1 MNKAL
6 HRETDSSANP
16 VPHNH
21 ASVDPLQRNHAPT
34 VSELTPHQPFSNG
47 SHQPFSNGSNQ
58 PFSSGSNRHGLNVA
72 LTPLRFLER
81 SARVH
86 PQKTAC
92 VDGPRRITFAQFKAD
107 ALALARALRADGVQP
122 GDRVGVLAANSYE
135 ALLAQFA
142 VPLAQAVIV
151 AINTRLAPAEI
162 RYILE
167 HSSIRVLIGE
177 QSLVSAASDQ
187 IGDLLSRVI
196 FIADGEGQEP
206 AEVASEKETTF
217 SAYTGAHEDGEELP
231 FAVED
236 EHQPIA
242 INYTSGTTGRP
253 KGVLYTHRGAYLNAL
268 GAITTQHFD
277 HHTVYLW
284 TLPMF
289 HCSGWCTGWSVMAVS
304 GTQVA
309 LRAVRGPELWRL
321 IIDEGVTAM
330 CGAPAVLTTLVDDDN
345 KRRVQGLR
353 IVTAGAP
360 PSPTIIT
367 RCENIGVEV
376 THVYGLTE
384 TYGPFTVCES
394 QPDWADMTVRR
405 RAVLKARQG
414 VAMIT
419 NEDVRVVQ
427 PTEKDDATLI
437 DVPADGATMGEI
449 VFTGNGVMAGYFNDE
464 EATAE
469 AFRGGWFHTGD
480 LGVMHE
486 DGYIQL
492 LDRAKDVVVSGGEN
506 ISTIEVE
513 QAVVSY
519 PDVSDCAVI
528 GVPDE
533 KWGERPRAYVVL
545 RPEAHAQAQE
555 NPEAIQEVII
565 AHCRAHIAGYKVPRD
580 VVVLDELPRTSTG
593 KVRKNELRDEAWAG
607 HESKIKG

>member
-1 MNKAL
+1 MTSNTTSNHSRSTTPYRQTTSNHPTASD
-6 HRETDSSANP
+6 HSATHTSTH
-16 VPHNH
+16 VTT
-21 ASVDPLQRNHAPT
+21 LE
-34 VSELTPHQPFSNG
+34 VSTSQ
-47 SHQPFSNGSNQ
+47 Q
-58 PFSSGSNRHGLNVA
+58 GLNVA

-92 VDGPRRITFAQFKAD
+92 VDGPRRVSFADFKND
-107 ALALARALRADGVQP
+107 ALALARALRSDGVQP

-142 VPLAQAVIV
+142 IPLAQAVIV

-162 RYILE
+162 QYIVE
-167 HSSIRVLIGE
+167 HSSISVMMGEKPLIDT
-177 QSLVSAASDQ
+177 ASSHIDT
-187 IGDLLSRVI
+187 LLRRVI
-196 FIADGEGQEP
+196 LIADEYGSEP
-206 AEVASEKETTF
+206 EVASEKKDKHTTF
-217 SAYTGAHEDGEELP
+217 SRYIGAYIDGEELP
-231 FAVED
+231 FSVAD

-253 KGVLYTHRGAYLNAL
+253 KGVVYTHRGSYLNAL
-268 GAITTQHFD
+268 GAITTQHFN
-277 HHTVYLW
+277 HQTVYMW

-289 HCSGWCTGWSVMAVS
+289 HCSGWCTGWAVMAVS
-304 GTQVA
+304 GTQIA
-309 LRAVRGPELWRL
+309 LRAVRGPEMWRL
-321 IIDEGVTAM
+321 IVEEGVNAM
-330 CGAPAVLTTLVDDDN
+330 CGAPAVLTTLVDDEN
-345 KRRVQGLR
+345 KRRVHGMR

-384 TYGPFTVCES
+384 SYGPFTVCES

-419 NEDVRVVQ
+419 NEDVRVVE
-427 PTEKDDATLI
+427 PTEPHDATLT
-437 DVPADGATMGEI
+437 DVPADGTTMGEI
-449 VFTGNGVMAGYFNDE
+449 VMTGNGVMAGYFNDE

-513 QAVVSY
+513 QAIVSY

-528 GVPDE
+528 GVPDD

-545 RPEAHAQAQE
+545 RPEAHEQAQE
-555 NPEAIQEVII
+555 NPQAIQEVII

-580 VVVLDELPRTSTG
+580 VVVLEELPRTSTG
-593 KVRKNELRDEAWAG
+593 KVRKNELRDEAWTG
-607 HESKIKG
+607 HGSKIKG

>member
-1 MNKAL
+1 MFPMSFPDKN
-6 HRETDSSANP
+6 
-16 VPHNH
+16 
-21 ASVDPLQRNHAPT
+21 
-34 VSELTPHQPFSNG
+34 
-47 SHQPFSNGSNQ
+47 
-58 PFSSGSNRHGLNVA
+58 GLNVP

-81 SARVH
+81 SKHVH
-86 PQKTAC
+86 PKKIAC
-92 VDGPRRITFAQFKAD
+92 VDGPRRISFEEFAAD
-107 ALALARALRADGVQP
+107 AQAFAHALRASGIKKN
-122 GDRVGVLAANSYE
+122 DRVGVLAANSYE

-142 VPLAQAVIV
+142 VPLAGGVVV

-167 HSSIRVLIGE
+167 HSSISILMGEKELLDANLPTSAEVL
-177 QSLVSAASDQ
+177 DQ
-187 IGDLLSRVI
+187 VI
-196 FIADGEGQEP
+196 FIADTDGNEP
-206 AEVASEKETTF
+206 TL
-217 SAYTGAHEDGEELP
+217 DGEKTEQGVNQSTFTGFIQNFRVDKDSADGPEDLP
-231 FAVED
+231 YVVDD
-236 EHQPIA
+236 ENDPIA

-253 KGVLYTHRGAYLNAL
+253 KGVVYTHRGAYLNAL
-268 GAITTQHFD
+268 GQVQTQHFN
-277 HHTVYLW
+277 HHSVYLW

-289 HCSGWCTGWSVMAVS
+289 HCSGWCTGWAAMAVS
-304 GTQVA
+304 ARQVA
-309 LRAVRGPELWRL
+309 IRAVRGPEMWRL
-321 IIDEGVTAM
+321 ILEEGVTNMA
-330 CGAPAVLTTLVDDDN
+330 GAPAVLNILVDDEN
-345 KRRVQGLR
+345 KRRVKHLR
-353 IVTAGAP
+353 IVNGGAP

-367 RCENIGVEV
+367 RAENIGVEI

-384 TYGPFTVCES
+384 SYGPFTVCES

-405 RAVLKARQG
+405 RSVLKARQG
-414 VAMIT
+414 VASIT
-419 NEDVRVVQ
+419 NQEVRVIQ
-427 PTEKDDATLI
+427 PTTELDEPLI

-449 VFTGNGVMAGYFNDE
+449 IMCGNGVMQGYFNDE
-464 EATAE
+464 EATAH
-469 AFRGGWFHTGD
+469 AFRGGWFHSGD
-480 LGVMHE
+480 LGVMHP

-545 RPEAHAQAQE
+545 RPEAVPTGSEEERAEVYKALQD
-555 NPEAIQEVII
+555 VII

-607 HESKIKG
+607 HEARIKG